1 MKPWLQRT
9 AATLVLCSLPL
20 ILTAC
25 GTPHLSPDDL
35 PVLMSD
41 ELRFLPA
48 GTILQLPATT
58 NAPAALVTNATP
70 GVYYSARAH
79 ALILHR
85 RIDGYQHSP

>member
-1 MKPWLQRT
+1 MKPWLPRT

-35 PVLMSD
+35 PVLTKG
-41 ELRFLPA
+41 ERCFLPA

-58 NAPAALVTNATP
+58 NAPSSLVTNATP

-85 RIDGYQHSP
+85 RIDGYAPP